1 MRSLNISPKISPP
14 KLLCYSS
21 NSQFS
26 LNYFLEINAK
36 KKVIEDQ
43 SAKFL
48 GPLKVLPKLPSPTR

>member
-48 GPLKVLPKLPSPTR
+48 GPLKVLPK